1 MSKFVYEHSNTHIH
15 IYVKAVHVRQRE
27 CSKDVSMLLVIPFDR
42 DILCEVQFPK
52 ATQECTLYNYIS
64 NLYCIT
70 PFTLSK

>member
-1 MSKFVYEHSNTHIH
+1 MSGKENVPKIS
-15 IYVKAVHVRQRE
+15 Q
-27 CSKDVSMLLVIPFDR
+27 CSLVIPFDR